1 MFTHID
7 LILYPKHCEVIELT
21 SQHYIYTIFKNGQT
35 SLREQAKRNKS
46 KILINQQINKCD
58 KIEIFLRNP
67 KDRFLS
73 GVNTY
78 INHVLRDNPTLDIET
93 IKFFIVNYFCLNRHY
108 LPQFL
113 WLSHLASFTNENC
126 ILNLRK
132 TDDIKFVTN
141 FTSNDLT
148 KSNYMTPE
156 LSDTLLNDNIISD
169 YLKIDEYLYQLAP
182 SDILW
187 TDIKAQIKH
196 NFSNT
201 WKNII
206 DHRLRLANVLS

>member
-1 MFTHID
+1 
-7 LILYPKHCEVIELT
+7 
-21 SQHYIYTIFKNGQT
+21 
-35 SLREQAKRNKS
+35 
-46 KILINQQINKCD
+46 
-58 KIEIFLRNP
+58 
-67 KDRFLS
+67 
-73 GVNTY
+73 
-78 INHVLRDNPTLDIET
+78 
-93 IKFFIVNYFCLNRHY
+93 
-108 LPQFL
+108 
-113 WLSHLASFTNENC
+113 
-126 ILNLRK
+126 
-132 TDDIKFVTN
+132 
-141 FTSNDLT
+141 
-148 KSNYMTPE
+148 